1 MNLWVI
7 LFTGLTV
14 GGLTCLA
21 VQGGLLASIIATNEN
36 KNTLRPTLIFL
47 MAKLAAHAAL
57 GFGLGAFG
65 SVVGISDNV
74 TLTVQILVGVYM
86 ILVALNLLDIHPIFR
101 YVQIQPPKFL
111 AKKIRTASTPALLGL
126 MTVFMP
132 CGTTLAMEALA
143 VGSGNPVTGA
153 LIMAVFVL
161 GTTPAFLGIGYA
173 SSKLGDKYRKNFF
186 RLAAILVMYLG
197 LSSINGA
204 LIVKGINILPQRE
217 SGESETTQNVTI
229 NVMAYGYEPRY
240 VKVKQGEEVTVT
252 LVGKGGYSCASAFRI
267 PSLSIGKNLLPD
279 EKYTF
284 SFTPTKKGKIP
295 FTCSMGMYTGVIEV
309 I

>member
-1 MNLWVI
+1 MNLWIV
-7 LFTGLTV
+7 LLTGLTV

-21 VQGGLLASIIATNEN
+21 VQGGLLTSLIASSDRRES
-36 KNTLRPTLIFL
+36 LRQTAIFL
-47 MAKLAAHAAL
+47 AAKLLAYAAL

-65 SVVGISDNV
+65 SVVGISDKV
-74 TLTVQILVGVYM
+74 TIGVQIFVGIYM
-86 ILVALNLLDIHPIFR
+86 VLVALNLLDIHPIFR

-111 AKKIRTASTPALLGL
+111 AKKIRNASTPLVLGL
-126 MTVFMP
+126 LTVFMP

-153 LIMAVFVL
+153 LILAVFVL
-161 GTTPAFLGIGYA
+161 GTIPAFLGIGFVTA
-173 SSKLGDKYRKNFF
+173 KLSDKYRKNFF
-186 RLAAILVMYLG
+186 RLASVFVLYLG

-204 LIVKGINILPQRE
+204 LIVKGINIFPQKTDE
-217 SGESETTQNVTI
+217 LAETNQNVII

-240 VKVKQGEEVTVT
+240 VKVKRGEEVTVT

-267 PSLSIGKNLLPD
+267 PSLSVSKNLLPD

-284 SFTPTKKGKIP
+284 SFTPTKTGKIP